1 MTIDKMLYEKNNS
14 RSFLF
19 PALVGVVVVL
29 SLLFMIVPLQKPVRT
44 INFKSDSKST
54 SKIVETP
61 SLVGFIGDSICGGAD
76 DGLKEYQRWPQMVSQ
91 KLNWF
96 SINACVGG
104 SGYINPGQDGKHTY
118 KQAFEDLSLKIL
130 KPNFIVVQGGQND
143 LGSSVKSISTAA
155 CELYAKIR
163 KKYPSA
169 KLIVMTPFYGVSEAP
184 PVVGEVEEVIK
195 ECASKY
201 QAHLLTGVRKWMQD
215 HPELLI
221 ADGTHP
227 NGKGHALIAKNFV
240 AWFKS
245 NLS

>member
-1 MTIDKMLYEKNNS
+1 MKNNDS
-14 RSFLF
+14 RSFQFL
-19 PALVGVVVVL
+19 ALIGVIIIL
-29 SLLFMIVPLQKPVRT
+29 SLLFMIVPLQKPVRS
-44 INFKSDSKST
+44 INLKSESKSA
-54 SKIVETP
+54 SIIVDTP
-61 SLVGFIGDSICGGAD
+61 SLVGFIGDSICAGAD
-76 DGLKEYQRWPQMVSQ
+76 DNLKVYQRWPQMVSQ

-104 SGYINPGQDGKHTY
+104 SGYINPGPDSKDTY
-118 KQAFEDLSLKIL
+118 KQSFEKLTLKLL
-130 KPNFIVVQGGQND
+130 KPNFIVVEGGGND
-143 LGSSVKSISTAA
+143 IGSSVESISTAA
-155 CELYAKIR
+155 CGLYAKIR

-201 QAHLLTGVRKWMQD
+201 QAHLLTDVRKWLQD